1 MNLARCAA
9 TRKTKSAFTL
19 IELLVVVAI
28 IALLI
33 SILLPSL
40 AKAREQSRAA
50 VCLANLRQLGI
61 GARMY
66 LDEHRGE
73 FFHHHDGW
81 VLDDGT
87 QVETL
92 PTSIDGA
99 SGGGVG
105 HSAAEKPWVI
115 YLQPYLRNRA
125 VGFCASDP
133 TPRSKTLTMNLEGFN
148 GGIESVDDE
157 PPATSELAV
166 AEREH
171 LTLQSFM
178 LNSVFT
184 HKSARYALEGALY
197 GFLTD
202 TRAVSLP
209 NQNIVMFSERNS
221 EAMNAPDNDAFGSVS
236 QDDYDTWVGESALV
250 RWGTDSA
257 QYANVGWLRY
267 NRHGRNANYTFLD
280 GHAERMNWS
289 KARELQF
296 PDRIVR
302 RPLEHPPE

>member
-1 MNLARCAA
+1 MSFRICARA
-9 TRKTKSAFTL
+9 RGKSRAFTL

-33 SILLPSL
+33 AILMPSL
-40 AKAREQSRAA
+40 ASAREQSRAA
-50 VCLANLRQLGI
+50 VCLANQRQLGI
-61 GARMY
+61 GSRMY

-87 QVETL
+87 QVDTL
-92 PTSIDGA
+92 PTTIEGVA
-99 SGGGVG
+99 GGGVG

-115 YLQPYLRNRA
+115 YIQPYLRNRE
-125 VGFCASDP
+125 VVFCPSDG
-133 TPRSKTLTMNLEGFN
+133 TSRSRALTYSLDAFN
-148 GGIESVDDE
+148 GGIESADDE
-157 PPATSELAV
+157 PPPTSELAI

-197 GFLTD
+197 GFLSD
-202 TRAVSLP
+202 TRAVSLR

-221 EAMNAPDNDAFGSVS
+221 EAMNARDNDAFGSVS
-236 QDDYDTWVGESALV
+236 QDDYDTWVGEAALV
-250 RWGTDSA
+250 RWGSDA
-257 QYANVGWLRY
+257 GQHENQGWLRY
-267 NRHGRNANYTFLD
+267 NRHGRNANYVFLD

-289 KARELQF
+289 KVRELQF
-296 PDRIVR
+296 PDRVVR
-302 RPLEHPPE
+302 RPLDNPPD